1 MDKKMVKFTESD
13 NRPDKYSKKLDNEFK
28 KHRLIYL
35 SKKDQVLL
43 FIY

>member
-1 MDKKMVKFTESD
+1 MDKKMVKFTKSD
-13 NRPDKYSKKLDNEFK
+13 NRPEKYSKKLDHEFR